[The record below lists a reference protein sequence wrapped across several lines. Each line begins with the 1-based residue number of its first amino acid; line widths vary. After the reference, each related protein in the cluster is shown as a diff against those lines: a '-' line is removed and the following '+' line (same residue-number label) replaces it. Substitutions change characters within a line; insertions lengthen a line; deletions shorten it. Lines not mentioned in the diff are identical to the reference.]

1 MASRASLLRTI
12 LLVTIFGFGGYF
24 SAHLSPVA
32 AQSAVQMMRAP
43 TAPFAVNTRLTP
55 IPTTFARAEDNAKCR
70 SWCSPFHPG
79 EVVTEISWPE
89 AATADQP
96 DANARLDIT
105 AAAAG
110 LAGANFATVR
120 LAAVPMATAQAE
132 GAVDLEAVKTRMAPA
147 LLQPVENG
155 QIKARP
161 ADVRTLSSVLSR
173 RDMVAK
179 RLPDADRTLANAAG
193 EGLAMLQSTTAVV
206 QQHRSERGRFV
217 HVLTLE
223 GLEPGLTY
231 EFAVRTQAM
240 AAPAQ
245 NLCRIPVCP
254 TDMVA
259 TPPR

>member
-1 MASRASLLRTI
+1 MPSRKTLSRAAA
-12 LLVTIFGFGGYF
+12 LVGIFGLGVY
-24 SAHLSPVA
+24 LSGQLAPVA
-32 AQSAVQMMRAP
+32 AEPAMVALRAP
-43 TAPFAVNTRLTP
+43 TAPFAANTRLTP
-55 IPTTFARAEDNAKCR
+55 IPVNLARLQDDAKCQ
-70 SWCSPFHPG
+70 SWCSAFHPG

-96 DANARLDIT
+96 DANARLDIS

-110 LAGANFATVR
+110 VGGANFATVR
-120 LAAVPMATAQAE
+120 LAAVPMATARAQDE
-132 GAVDLEAVKTRMAPA
+132 VDLETVKTRMAPA

-155 QIKARP
+155 RIIARP
-161 ADVRTLSSVLSR
+161 ADVGTLSAVLRR

-179 RLPDADRTLANAAG
+179 RLPDADRTRANADG
-193 EGLAMLQSTTAVV
+193 KGLAMLQSATAVV
-206 QQHRSERGRFV
+206 QQHRTERGRFV

-223 GLEPGLTY
+223 GLEPGLSY

-240 AAPAQ
+240 AAPAM